1 MAKRKNRSRHRT
13 GQGPGGSLAKWR
25 QGTLRSY
32 SVGALPIIN
41 SILKRMN
48 LEEILA
54 THLPRED
61 ARTKIPTSRGVML
74 LIRNF
79 LIAREPLYGLGEWAS
94 RYAPDLL
101 GLDPEQIVALNDDR
115 SGRWLT
121 TFFTSDPAAIGL
133 SATRSSVHQFDVGL
147 AELHN
152 DSTTVT
158 FHGAYRAADR
168 EVDLSRGRVLPAITF
183 GHNKDHRPDL
193 KQLLY
198 ILTLSHDGA
207 VPVHFRVCSG
217 NVTDDQTHQETWEV
231 LRQLTGH
238 PDFLYVA
245 DCKLA
250 TLDNM
255 MYLHG
260 HGGRFVTVLPRTRKE
275 DDIFRT
281 QVAQGAIH
289 WRPLWDKVDEHE
301 QVVDRFCVSDAP
313 TLTAEGFRLIW
324 YHSTRKAELD
334 VATRASS
341 IRRTLLELAALRAK
355 LQGPRTRYR
364 EATKVQA
371 AVDHILEEN
380 GVCPFIRVTLH
391 ATPQETYRQDH
402 RGRPG
407 PHTRYTKEVKQRFDL
422 QYDIDHERLNAA
434 EWGDGVFPLV
444 TNDRSL
450 SELDLLHAYKRQPM
464 IEKRFEQMKTEFA
477 IAPVWLKDPKRVNAL
492 LGIYYLALLAEALLE
507 RELRT
512 AMQREGL
519 ESLPMYPEGRD
530 CSRPTTRRLI
540 DVFDSVQR
548 HEIHQPGQEPTVVV
562 TELTPLQ
569 RRLLRLLGIPA
580 ADYGI

>member
-1 MAKRKNRSRHRT
+1 VGKRKNRSRHRT
-13 GQGPGGSLAKWR
+13 GQGPGGSIAKWR

-41 SILKRMN
+41 RILDRMQ
-48 LEEILA
+48 LEDILA
-54 THLPRED
+54 AHLPGED
-61 ARTKIPTSRGVML
+61 ARTKIPTSHGVML
-74 LIRNF
+74 LIRNI

-101 GLDPEQIVALNDDR
+101 GLDAEQVTALNDDR
-115 SGRWLT
+115 SGRCLT
-121 TFFTSDPAAIGL
+121 RFFLADPAAIGL
-133 SATRSSVHQFDVGL
+133 AATTWSVREFDVAL
-147 AELHN
+147 DELHN
-152 DSTTVT
+152 DSTTITV
-158 FHGAYRAADR
+158 HGAYRAADR
-168 EVDLSRGRVLPAITF
+168 EVALGGRLLPAITF

-217 NVTDDQTHQETWEV
+217 NVPDDQTHQETWEV

-275 DDIFRT
+275 DDTFRE
-281 QVAQGAIH
+281 QLAQGRIA
-289 WRPLWDKVDEHE
+289 WQPLWDKVDEHG
-301 QVVDRFCVSDAP
+301 QVVDRFSVSDAP

-334 VATRASS
+334 VAARATS
-341 IRRTLLELAALRAK
+341 IRRALLELAALRAK
-355 LQGPRTRYR
+355 LQSPRTRYR
-364 EATKVQA
+364 EAAKIQA
-371 AVDHILEEN
+371 AVDHILDDHH
-380 GVCPFIRVTLH
+380 VSQLIRVTLQD
-391 ATPQETYRQDH
+391 TPREIYRQDH

-407 PHTRYTKEVKQRFDL
+407 PDTRYIKEIKPRFDL
-422 QYDIDHERLNAA
+422 QYDIDHEQMSDA
-434 EWGDGVFPLV
+434 ERGDGVFPLV
-444 TNDRSL
+444 TNDRTL
-450 SELDLLHAYKRQPM
+450 SEVDLLHAYKRQPL
-464 IEKRFEQMKTEFA
+464 IEKRFEQMKTDFA
-477 IAPVWLKDPKRVNAL
+477 IAPVWLKDSKRVNAL
-492 LGIYYLALLAEALLE
+492 LGVYYLALLAEALLE
-507 RELRT
+507 RELRR

-519 ESLPMYPEGRD
+519 DSLPLYPEGRD

-548 HEIHQPGQEPTVVV
+548 HEIHRSGEAPTVVV

-580 ADYGI
+580 SDYGR

>member
-13 GQGPGGSLAKWR
+13 GQGPSGAIAKWR

-41 SILKRMN
+41 RLLERMN
-48 LEEILA
+48 LEGILA
-54 THLPRED
+54 AHLPRED

-101 GLDPEQIVALNDDR
+101 GLAPEQIVALNDDR

-121 TFFTSDPAAIGL
+121 TFFTSDPSSIGL
-133 SATRSSVHQFDVGL
+133 ATTRYSVREFDVEL
-147 AELHN
+147 SELHN
-152 DSTTVT
+152 DSTTIT
-158 FHGAYRAADR
+158 FHGAYRAAER
-168 EVDLSRGRVLPAITF
+168 EIDLSGRRIPAITF

-255 MYLHG
+255 MYVHG

-275 DDIFRT
+275 DDVFRA
-281 QVAQGAIH
+281 QLAQGAIH
-289 WRPLWDKVDEHE
+289 WQPLWDKVDEQG
-301 QVVDRFCVSDAP
+301 QVVDRFSVSDAP
-313 TLTAEGFRLIW
+313 TLTTEGFRLIW

-334 VATRASS
+334 VAARAGS
-341 IRRTLLELAALRAK
+341 IRRALLELAALRTK

-371 AVDHILEEN
+371 AVDRILEEH
-380 GVCPFIRVTLH
+380 GVSSFIRVTLH
-391 ATPQETYRQDH
+391 ATPQETYRQEH

-407 PHTRYTKEVKQRFDL
+407 PDTRYTKEVKPRFDL
-422 QYDIDHERLNAA
+422 QYDIDHERLGEA
-434 EWGDGVFPLV
+434 ERADGVFPLV
-444 TNDRSL
+444 TNDRNL

-477 IAPVWLKDPKRVNAL
+477 IAPVWLKDAKRVNGL

-519 ESLPMYPEGRD
+519 KSLPMYPEGRD

-548 HEIHQPGQEPTVVV
+548 HEIHQAGQKPTVVV

-580 ADYGI
+580 TDYGL